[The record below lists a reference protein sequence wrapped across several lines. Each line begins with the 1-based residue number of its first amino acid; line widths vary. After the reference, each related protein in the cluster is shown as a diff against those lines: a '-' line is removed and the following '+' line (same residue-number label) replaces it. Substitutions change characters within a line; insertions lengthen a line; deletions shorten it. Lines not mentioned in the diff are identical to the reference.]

1 MKKRLFMLTF
11 AAVTGATGACA
22 RQQSPRG
29 YARRSR
35 MDRGS
40 GAETVTQPAPN
51 STKNPRRPI
60 KATRIRLFGARYSAA
75 SAAPSAACD
84 SAALRITSVR

>member
-22 RQQSPRG
+22 QE
-29 YARRSR
+29 
-35 MDRGS
+35 
-40 GAETVTQPAPN
+40 GA
-51 STKNPRRPI
+51 KNPRRPI